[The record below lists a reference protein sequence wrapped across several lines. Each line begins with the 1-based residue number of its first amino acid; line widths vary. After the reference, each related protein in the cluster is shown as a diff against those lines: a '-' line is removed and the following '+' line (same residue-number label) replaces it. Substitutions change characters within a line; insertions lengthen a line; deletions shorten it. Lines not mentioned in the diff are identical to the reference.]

1 MKTTLS
7 KEGRTVTYS
16 LRVTPSFVRLI
27 KRLQDQLNASNESLV
42 SQSDIVEL
50 GVSLIA
56 DSHGYTSPQEH
67 EEIRSQLN
75 IFELSK
81 DYPSV
86 VVPNVKTNVPRETLK
101 VKALAS
107 SPVPVARN
115 FDAIVSDIAVIAV
128 SLNKSKTVK
137 KLLEKREARMNE
149 AKKKH

>member
-16 LRVTPSFVRLI
+16 LRVTPSFVKLI
-27 KRLQDQLNASNESLV
+27 KRLQEQLNKNNENLV

-67 EEIRSQLN
+67 EEIKNQLN
-75 IFELSK
+75 LFELSK
-81 DYPSV
+81 DSPSV
-86 VVPNVKTNVPRETLK
+86 VVPDVKTKVPRETLK

-115 FDAIVSDIAVIAV
+115 FDSVMSEIDAIAE
-128 SLNKSKTVK
+128 SLAKPSSAK
-137 KLLEKREARMNE
+137 KFLAKREARMNE